1 MKWRNLCLLAAAV
14 FMLAA
19 CTGEKEPVVQYKLY
33 KDWVERQLPD
43 FSQLGEPDMQGIKNN
58 LDLVDLPDTINHFAV
73 LFETT
78 LPVRKAEE
86 YTFKISSDDG
96 SRFYIDGELL
106 IENDGA
112 HGPILKT
119 ATKQLSKGTHALR
132 LEFFDFD
139 KGQSLD
145 FRYSTPT
152 IPEQELNPWLE
163 KREFE
168 KASDDSFVGP
178 QVEEAL
184 QRYLA
189 WKGDDETVCFPVL
202 TDVHTADRYSYL
214 HIGYG
219 AVAAEK
225 FGADFMANL
234 GDIGLNAYP
243 ATVDAAYAKTVVD
256 NTQAQMLKYD
266 GVWLYTAGNHDW
278 DAGEGQFLTEQ
289 FLTDTFHKLC
299 ELRDGLHIVRQRER
313 ALQHDLSLH
322 LFIVDGQ
329 HRQVVALLGI
339 THKLFHG
346 ARHLI
351 NEFLYTFILLIGLS
365 QYLHALL
372 AKLLEV
378 GIFCLGESIRIEE
391 DDTMWFDDCFLS
403 FKLMIGHDAQWYIR
417 HHRQRMNILSRG
429 IRSSGGASI
438 LNDQR
443 SIMASVAIAQT
454 ARRQVENTEE
464 QRYEHHRLVRIR
476 HRLVHQVHDACRIGF
491 VGRERAE
498 QRLCDGHHQRCRHGF
513 S

>member
-168 KASDDSFVGP
+168 KASDASYVEP

-184 QRYLA
+184 RRYLA

-256 NTQAQMLKYD
+256 NIQAQMLKYD

-289 FLTDTFHKLC
+289 FLTDTFQKPWQEKAGENLHLTPGKVYGYYDLPGKGMRIIFLNSQGTGTQGGFYYIFDDEQMVWFKALLDATPEETDVLVMC
-299 ELRDGLHIVRQRER
+299 HYMPHPLGRWTTSNPPEYTLESNARIMSILSEYAHTHGNLVGLLTGDAHVNMFVRQDGVNYFIC
-313 ALQHDLSLH
+313 QGYGWVVPDLMLEGTRH
-322 LFIVDGQ
+322 AFFDYKETLCID
-329 HRQVVALLGI
+329 VVAVKPAKNEVKTFRI
-339 THKLFHG
+339 G
-346 ARHLI
+346 A
-351 NEFLYTFILLIGLS
+351 
-365 QYLHALL
+365 
-372 AKLLEV
+372 
-378 GIFCLGESIRIEE
+378 
-391 DDTMWFDDCFLS
+391 
-403 FKLMIGHDAQWYIR
+403 
-417 HHRQRMNILSRG
+417 
-429 IRSSGGASI
+429 GGASYDCEF
-438 LNDQR
+438 N
-443 SIMASVAIAQT
+443 
-454 ARRQVENTEE
+454 
-464 QRYEHHRLVRIR
+464 Y
-476 HRLVHQVHDACRIGF
+476 
-491 VGRERAE
+491 
-498 QRLCDGHHQRCRHGF
+498 
-513 S
+513 